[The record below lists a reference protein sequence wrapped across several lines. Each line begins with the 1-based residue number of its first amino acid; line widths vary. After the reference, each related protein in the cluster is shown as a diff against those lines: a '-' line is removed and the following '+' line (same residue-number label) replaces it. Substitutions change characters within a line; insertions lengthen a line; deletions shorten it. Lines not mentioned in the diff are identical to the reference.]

1 MKNIIKLSNTA
12 IKRFQEIS
20 KQTKN
25 NNFLFSLKG
34 GGCNGFEY
42 KIEPLN
48 DLDKI
53 KEKNNEI
60 HIQEDINIYIC
71 NKSLMYLFG
80 TEIDWKKDIMGETF
94 VFDNPNSKSTCG
106 CGTSFTPYIKD

>member
-1 MKNIIKLSNTA
+1 MKNIIKLSTTA

-48 DLDKI
+48 LDNSKDT
-53 KEKNNEI
+53 NNEI
-60 HIQEDINIYIC
+60 HKEKDINIHIC
-71 NKSLMYLFG
+71 NKSLMYLLG

-106 CGTSFTPYIKD
+106 CGTSFTPHFKD

>member
-1 MKNIIKLSNTA
+1 MKKIIKLSVSA
-12 IKRFQEIS
+12 IRRFQEIS
-20 KQTKN
+20 KETKN

-42 KIEPLN
+42 KIEPFKSLEN
-48 DLDKI
+48 S
-53 KEKNNEI
+53 NNEI
-60 HIQEDINIYIC
+60 HQEENVNIHIC
-71 NKSLMYLFG
+71 DKSLMFLIG

-106 CGTSFTPYIKD
+106 CGTSFTPHD